1 MKTRDSKAMQ
11 NQKDVLKLWTHA
23 TESLTN
29 CQNVELPLSVFSNT
43 RSTEFSFYELKTKR
57 CAQRLSP
64 ARQALSPHDSAGGCQ
79 HHEKFSI
86 CVSLASFSRRGD

>member
-1 MKTRDSKAMQ
+1 MTSVKSFPRKLLPALYETELISSKPL
-11 NQKDVLKLWTHA
+11 V
-23 TESLTN
+23 SS
-29 CQNVELPLSVFSNT
+29 VELPLSVFSNT

-57 CAQRLSP
+57 RAQGLSP